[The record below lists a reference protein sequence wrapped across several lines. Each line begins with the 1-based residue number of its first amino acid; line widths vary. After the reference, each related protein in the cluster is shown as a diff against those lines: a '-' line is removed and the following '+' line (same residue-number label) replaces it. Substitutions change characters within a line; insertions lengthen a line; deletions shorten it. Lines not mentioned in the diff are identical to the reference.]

1 MKLFDVIV
9 EEYELRRAAAKQLL
23 NLGHEESELGRI
35 FRNLRNHDEVAQRS
49 ESQYEY
55 DEYSAAIRERRLSSY
70 STGVTYFKQYKDYDV
85 ISQEVTRKRIR
96 PSDKNDQTVVVIT
109 LKYGDDITTL
119 WWLPK
124 RNVLTFS
131 REEGDNIDD

>member
-55 DEYSAAIRERRLSSY
+55 DEYSAAIRERRFSSY
-70 STGVTYFKQYKDYDV
+70 STGVTYFK
-85 ISQEVTRKRIR
+85 
-96 PSDKNDQTVVVIT
+96 
-109 LKYGDDITTL
+109 
-119 WWLPK
+119 
-124 RNVLTFS
+124 
-131 REEGDNIDD
+131 

>member
-9 EEYELRRAAAKQLL
+9 EEYELRKAAAEQLL
-23 NLGHEESELGRI
+23 NLGHEDSELGRI
-35 FRNLRNHDEVAQRS
+35 FRNLRNHDKVAQRS

-55 DEYSAAIRERRLSSY
+55 DEYSAAIRERRFSSY

>member
-131 REEGDNIDD
+131 RKEGDNIDD